1 MEDKEKTENLLKI
14 AIEDLEGIE
23 KYMQELSSF
32 LPLAVCTVNPL
43 GVMLIANSAFQNLT
57 GYKEVEIIGE
67 RIENLFSVRKDFDDL
82 IKSKILKE
90 KKSIVKETTLLT
102 KEGKKIPV
110 SMAISARKDEEN
122 NFLGYFIA
130 LSDITEFENLKHG
143 LEKKVKERTK
153 DLEEQTQKI
162 TESRIALMNILED
175 AEEAKIEAEQER
187 DKTLAIFKN
196 FPEGILFFNEDN
208 NLSSVNSKVK
218 DFLDLDIEKIIG
230 KSIEELK
237 ENPKLDSLIKV
248 LGTEMEEIYGKE
260 LELRDDLILEISAI
274 PIMRKKRRG
283 GMLIILRDITRE
295 KTVERLKTEF
305 VSISAHQLR
314 TPLSGIKW
322 TLKMLLDGDLGKISE
337 EQKEFL
343 EKTYKNNERM
353 IRLIND
359 LLNVTRIEE
368 GRFLYDIKNQ
378 NIVEMVEEIIV
389 SCKAAAG
396 RKRIEI
402 ELKKINNGI
411 PEVKI
416 DTEKMGIVIQDLVDN
431 AIHYTEP
438 GGKVNV
444 SIEYLKDQNNILILV
459 ADNGIGIPKNQ
470 QKRIF
475 KRFFRGVSAT
485 KMETVGTG
493 LGLFIAKNIV
503 ESHGGKIWFESIEN
517 KGTTF
522 YFTIPVK

>member
-1 MEDKEKTENLLKI
+1 MK
-14 AIEDLEGIE
+14 
-23 KYMQELSSF
+23 
-32 LPLAVCTVNPL
+32 
-43 GVMLIANSAFQNLT
+43 
-57 GYKEVEIIGE
+57 
-67 RIENLFSVRKDFDDL
+67 
-82 IKSKILKE
+82 
-90 KKSIVKETTLLT
+90 
-102 KEGKKIPV
+102 
-110 SMAISARKDEEN
+110 
-122 NFLGYFIA
+122 
-130 LSDITEFENLKHG
+130 
-143 LEKKVKERTK
+143 
-153 DLEEQTQKI
+153 
-162 TESRIALMNILED
+162 
-175 AEEAKIEAEQER
+175 
-187 DKTLAIFKN
+187 
-196 FPEGILFFNEDN
+196 
-208 NLSSVNSKVK
+208 
-218 DFLDLDIEKIIG
+218 
-230 KSIEELK
+230 
-237 ENPKLDSLIKV
+237 
-248 LGTEMEEIYGKE
+248 EIYGKE
-260 LELRDDLILEISAI
+260 LELKNDLILEISAI
-274 PIMRKKRRG
+274 PIMREKRRV

-322 TLKMLLDGDLGKISE
+322 TLKMLLEEDLGKISE

-343 EKTYKNNERM
+343 EKTYKSNERM

-368 GRFLYDIKNQ
+368 GRFLYNIKSQ
-378 NIVEMVEEIIV
+378 NIMEIVQEIV
-389 SCKAAAG
+389 ASCKVMAK
-396 RKRIEI
+396 RKRIE
-402 ELKKINNGI
+402 LGFKKINNKI

-416 DTEKMGIVIQDLVDN
+416 DTEKMSIAVQNLVDN

-444 SIEYLKDQNNILILV
+444 SIEYLKDQNNILISV
-459 ADNGIGIPKNQ
+459 ADTGIGIPKNQ

-503 ESHGGKIWFESIEN
+503 ESHGGKIWFESTEN